1 MILEQSSWVVRGKTI
16 KDLIEELM
24 TFEDQDLFVEISVDG
39 GDTVRPISLVGRE
52 GGKCVLF
59 YFGESD

>member
-1 MILEQSSWVVRGKTI
+1 MSGSSWVVRGKTI

-24 TFEDQDLFVEISVDG
+24 AFEDQGMYVEISVDG
-39 GDTVRPISLVGRE
+39 GDTVRPISLVGKD

-59 YFGESD
+59 YFGDDA

>member
-1 MILEQSSWVVRGKTI
+1 MESSWVVRGKTI
-16 KDLIEELM
+16 KGLIEELM
-24 TFEDQDLFVEISVDG
+24 TFEDQDLYVEISVDG
-39 GDTVRPISLVGRE
+39 GDTVRPISLVGKE

>member
-1 MILEQSSWVVRGKTI
+1 
-16 KDLIEELM
+16 M
-24 TFEDQDLFVEISVDG
+24 TFEDQGMYVEISVDG
-39 GDTVRPISLVGRE
+39 GDTVRPISLVGRD